1 MKILGPF
8 LNRFFTTYVKLLLV
22 LKHYTTLFIAL
33 FCIKTKD
40 EKSLNFFNKTMVQS
54 FLKKCTFWACFKSMF
69 FIANLSLLLFY
80 NFSELFLLIHFA
92 LRQ

>member
-33 FCIKTKD
+33 FCFKTKD
-40 EKSLNFFNKTMVQS
+40 GKNLNFFNKTMVQS
-54 FLKKCTFWACFKSMF
+54 FLKNAHFGPVLNRC
-69 FIANLSLLLFY
+69 
-80 NFSELFLLIHFA
+80 FLLPI
-92 LRQ
+92 